1 MNALLAFSLIVVG
14 AVLDREPEWHQMPYS
29 PGDGE
34 VVTVNPPPFTWVP
47 AADEE
52 AYVLEVAG
60 DKAFTDF
67 VYRGETIHVSTVSL
81 NEALAPGQYC
91 WRYGIKD
98 GNAVEYS
105 KVRCFTVPEDAQVWV
120 RPCAAAMIAQVPRAR
135 PHLFV
140 LPEALAA
147 YRERAATG
155 DLQEIKDSIVR
166 QCEKHLDEELV
177 AEPPPVTGKG
187 PERGLNYAKIFR
199 ETRPPMDLMEK
210 CGLAYLLTGDTKY
223 GHEAKRRI
231 LYFFSWDPA
240 GTTSYRSND
249 EPAMWVM
256 MRGIRAYDWTYD
268 LFTEKERNLVEASMR
283 IRAAQFYDH
292 LRNRRRFH
300 TNPYESHA
308 GRTLGFLGE
317 VALEFAHEW
326 PEAQEWLDYVT
337 TCFWNVYP
345 AWGKNDG
352 GWHEGPGYWS
362 AYMNFALHF
371 VVPLK
376 LATGADLMEKPFF
389 RNTPY
394 YLLYTNPPYARISPF
409 GDGENGRGGGGG
421 KGSIMFAFSSLLGDP
436 YLRWYAEESGVNV
449 PANILGVV
457 LSQEA
462 PVAKPPLDLPQTRY
476 FPGVGLVSL
485 HTALGNAEKDIH
497 FLIHSDPYGPIS
509 HAHADQNAFTLEAY
523 GEALAIASGY
533 YPWYGSDHHSQWQWE
548 SKSSNTITF
557 NGGIGQVKRSAKSKG
572 RIVRVVNTEDFDYV
586 QADATQAY
594 QERLTRCVRHV
605 VHIRPGVFVIYDDV
619 AAPEP
624 VTFEWRLHGN
634 APVEAEA
641 NKMKVVQGDAVLNVD
656 FIVPTSLALSTHEGA
671 DPPPENDYP
680 PQYYAVA
687 ATTEPVA
694 TTGYLA
700 VLSPERAGAITPMA
714 IVPLSSGDTP
724 GLRININGEE
734 TLVAFKKDT
743 LPITLEGITTE
754 GPVLA
759 VKLDAQ
765 GKPAAV
771 FQVD

>member
-1 MNALLAFSLIVVG
+1 MISLAVISVAL
-14 AVLDREPEWHQMPYS
+14 DKEPEWNQMSYS
-29 PGDGE
+29 PADGE
-34 VVTVNPPPFTWVP
+34 VVSVNPPPFTWVP
-47 AADEE
+47 AADETI
-52 AYVLEVAG
+52 YVLEVAK
-60 DKAFTDF
+60 DKGFTDF
-67 VYRGETIHVSTVSL
+67 VYRGETLHVSTVSL
-81 NEALAPGQYC
+81 NEPLAPGDYC
-91 WRYGIKD
+91 WRYGIKEGD
-98 GNAVEYS
+98 VIEYS
-105 KVRCFTVPEDAQVWV
+105 QVRSFTVPDNAQVWP
-120 RPCAAAMIAQVPRAR
+120 RPSAADMIAQVPQAR

-140 LPEALAA
+140 LPDALAA

-155 DLQEIKDSIVR
+155 DLQEVKDSIVR

-177 AEPPPVTGKG
+177 AEPPPVTGTG
-187 PERGLNYAKIFR
+187 AERGLNYAKIFR
-199 ETRPPMDLMEK
+199 ETRPPMDLMET
-210 CGLAYLLTGDTKY
+210 CALAYLLTGDAKY
-223 GHEAKRRI
+223 GNEAKRRI
-231 LYFFSWDPA
+231 LYFFGWNTE

-256 MRGIRAYDWTYD
+256 MRGIRAYDWTHD
-268 LFTEKERNLVEASMR
+268 LFTEEERNLVEPSMR
-283 IRAAQFYDH
+283 VRAAQFYDH

-317 VALEFAHEW
+317 AALEFAHEW

-362 AYMNFALHF
+362 AYMSFALHF
-371 VVPLK
+371 VVPLR

-394 YLLYTNPPYARISPF
+394 YLLYTNPPYAQISPF

-421 KGSIMFAFSSLLGDP
+421 KGLVMYAFSSLLGDP
-436 YLRWYAEESGVNV
+436 YLRWYAEESGVDV
-449 PANILGVV
+449 PADILGVV
-457 LSQEA
+457 LSKDA
-462 PVAKPPLDLPQTRY
+462 PTAKPPLDLPQTRY

-485 HTALGNAEKDIH
+485 HTALGNAAEDIH

-509 HAHADQNAFTLEAY
+509 HAHADENAFTLEAY

-533 YPWYGSDHHSQWQWE
+533 YPWYGSDHHSGWQWE

-557 NGGIGQVKRSAKSKG
+557 NGGIGQAKRSAKSKG
-572 RIVRVVNTEDFDYV
+572 RIVQVVSNGTFDYV
-586 QADATQAY
+586 QADATEAY
-594 QERLTRCVRHV
+594 QGKLTKCVRHV

-634 APVEAEA
+634 APVEAEG
-641 NKMKVVQGDAVLNVD
+641 NKMKIVQGDAVLNVD
-656 FIVPTSLALSTHEGA
+656 FVMPTTLSMSTHEGA
-671 DPPPENDYP
+671 EPPPENDYP
-680 PQYYAVA
+680 PQYYAIA
-687 ATTEPVA
+687 ATAEPVA

-700 VLSPERAGAITPMA
+700 VLSPERTDERIPMA
-714 IVPLSSGDTP
+714 IVPLASGDTP

-743 LPITLEGITTE
+743 LPITLKGITTE
-754 GPVLA
+754 GLVLA

-771 FQVD
+771 LRVE